1 MARPLRIEFDGA
13 VYHVTSRGD
22 ERKEIFKTV
31 SDRQQFLSYLSSAT
45 TRYGA
50 AIHCYCMM
58 GNHYHLFLQ
67 TPQGNLSQ
75 IMRHINGAYTTYYN
89 VKRHH
94 AGHLFQGRYKAIVVE
109 ADQYALELSRYLHLN
124 PVRAGMVEA
133 PEHYRWSS
141 YSSYIGIEQP
151 PPWLDVDFVLGMFSA
166 DLPARQQRYREFI
179 EDLIGKEYDSPLQHT
194 VASTIL
200 GSSDFVE
207 TIMDDYLEQDIER
220 PDVPAVRALNRRFA
234 VENII
239 GKTQELVDDPKLAR
253 EVALHICHRYSG
265 EMLKNIGA
273 HFGLGD
279 SAVVKASTRLEARLN
294 SEAALNDMVKEI
306 LRSLGRVKMQT

>member
-1 MARPLRIEFDGA
+1 
-13 VYHVTSRGD
+13 V
-22 ERKEIFKTV
+22 
-31 SDRQQFLSYLSSAT
+31 
-45 TRYGA
+45 
-50 AIHCYCMM
+50 
-58 GNHYHLFLQ
+58 
-67 TPQGNLSQ
+67 
-75 IMRHINGAYTTYYN
+75 
-89 VKRHH
+89 
-94 AGHLFQGRYKAIVVE
+94 

-133 PEHYRWSS
+133 PEDYRWSS

-151 PPWLDVDFVLGMFSA
+151 QPWLDVDFVLGMFSA
-166 DLPARQQRYREFI
+166 DLPARQQRYREFV
-179 EDLIGKEYDSPLQHT
+179 EDLIGKEYDLPLQHT

-207 TIMDDYLEQDIER
+207 TIMTDYLEQETER

-253 EVALHICHRYSG
+253 EVALHISHRYSG

-294 SEAALNDMVKEI
+294 SEAALSDMVKEI
-306 LRSLGRVKMQT
+306 LRSLGRVKVQT